1 MTDEEFDGFQV
12 KPEEGTANTYTF
24 TVPDRMACVV
34 MYTYQINL
42 GTSALEE
49 IPVSNTASLLGR
61 AVIGAGDEV
70 VIQAQDSSAQVNKAT
85 LTIYKY
91 GGEDVSNLLDGV
103 LFDLFRYEEQ
113 EDGGYEWVRT
123 DLTAEGPAADDGGRH
138 FITGGDGVEGAI
150 ILNFLDEGNGGGSHY
165 NTLYRL
171 TEYKTLDGYELD
183 TTPHYYVWGEANA
196 TEEGTA
202 EAMAEVLAETGVD
215 WEDVMFIP
223 FGESKTDSI
232 QNLPTT
238 TKITV
243 KKQWQGAEGTELEKG
258 EHPDE
263 VKVTLYQV
271 SNAGTKT
278 EYKPEGVENP
288 VTLNADNHWTYTWE
302 QLPKEDEG
310 KNPVTYTVEETP
322 IDGWE
327 ARYVDENGEET
338 TGITEGTIQ
347 IINTKQSTF
356 TLPETG
362 GVGPTLVA
370 IAGVPLIGAAGVV
383 YRNLRRKRR
392 RGGKLP

>member
-1 MTDEEFDGFQV
+1 M
-12 KPEEGTANTYTF
+12 
-24 TVPDRMACVV
+24 
-34 MYTYQINL
+34 
-42 GTSALEE
+42 
-49 IPVSNTASLLGR
+49 
-61 AVIGAGDEV
+61 
-70 VIQAQDSSAQVNKAT
+70 
-85 LTIYKY
+85 
-91 GGEDVSNLLDGV
+91 
-103 LFDLFRYEEQ
+103 
-113 EDGGYEWVRT
+113 
-123 DLTAEGPAADDGGRH
+123 
-138 FITGGDGVEGAI
+138 
-150 ILNFLDEGNGGGSHY
+150 
-165 NTLYRL
+165 
-171 TEYKTLDGYELD
+171 
-183 TTPHYYVWGEANA
+183 WGEANA
-196 TEEGTA
+196 TEKETA
-202 EAMAEVLAETGVD
+202 AAMAEVLAKTDVD

-223 FGESKTDSI
+223 FGESKTDYI

-243 KKQWQGAEGTELEKG
+243 EKKWRGAEGTELEEG

-278 EYKPEGVENP
+278 EYKAEGVENP

-327 ARYVDENGEET
+327 ARYVDENGAET

>member
-1 MTDEEFDGFQV
+1 MTENEFPDFQV
-12 KPEEGTANTYTF
+12 KLEDGTANTYTF
-24 TVPDRMACVV
+24 MVPDEMACVV

-91 GGEDVSNLLDGV
+91 GGKDVSNLLDGV
-103 LFDLFRYEEQ
+103 LFTLERFEKN
-113 EDGGYEWVRT
+113 
-123 DLTAEGPAADDGGRH
+123 DDGYSWNTTSVTAAAPDGVH
-138 FITGGDGVEGAI
+138 FITGGDRVKGAI
-150 ILNFLDEGNGGGSHY
+150 VLNFLGEENEGGSHY

-171 TEYKTLDGYELD
+171 TEYQTLDGYELN

-338 TGITEGTIQ
+338 TGIAEGTIQ

-362 GVGPTLVA
+362 GVGTTLVA